1 MQRWLSQRIRWKHGG
16 SHIIGLALLARLE
29 SVSEQMLGTLGIHHR
44 TALRVWLD
52 DRTRHISTLVIVD
65 CRRSP
70 NVFNPLR
77 HDTT

>member
-1 MQRWLSQRIRWKHGG
+1 MQHWPSQRIRWKHGG

-44 TALRVWLD
+44 TALEVWLD
-52 DRTRHISTLVIVD
+52 DRAGDISTLLG
-65 CRRSP
+65 CRSP
-70 NVFNPLR
+70 TVLNPLR